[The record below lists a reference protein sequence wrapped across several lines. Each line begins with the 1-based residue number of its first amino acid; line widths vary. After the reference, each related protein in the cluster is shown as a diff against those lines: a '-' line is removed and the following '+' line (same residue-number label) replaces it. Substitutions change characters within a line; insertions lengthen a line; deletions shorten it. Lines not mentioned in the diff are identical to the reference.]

1 MKRVHNKELG
11 KTVQHQTSTPEEID
25 LVELFR
31 ALWRQKLLI
40 VGVTLIVTLIAAAY
54 AFLATPYYETKTYLR
69 PVPHSSLDQL
79 NETGIYKLTP
89 EEAINRVA
97 SGLSSYDNR
106 LEFFLNHQELFQN
119 IPQRGDSPEQTFAEF
134 NEKAFEMLFPYPK
147 RTDNRSAFVG
157 LKLTYPQGMEGAS
170 VVNDFVAYVLELERR
185 EIADDLESLI
195 GNRLASLEMNM
206 EAQRASY
213 NASKEAKIATLLEES
228 ALKRAQLK
236 DELKALREELKTRR
250 TNRIQEL
257 SEAISIAESLGIRT
271 PTTPSAM
278 AETTRGG
285 AQVIRTEVTNQEMP
299 LYFMGTEALTAE
311 RDALANRKSDD
322 FIEPRIAD
330 IQSELAMLENN
341 REVEIL
347 KERESEDLYLTNLA
361 ELREEA
367 ARLKGI
373 KLDTERLRLVRLDQ
387 PALQSTDPVKPKKAM
402 ILALGLVLGGMLGVF
417 IALIRSLVNRS
428 SDTHPV
434 YK

>member
-1 MKRVHNKELG
+1 MS
-11 KTVQHQTSTPEEID
+11 VQPQPSSAEEID

-54 AFLATPYYETKTYLR
+54 AFLATPYYETRTYLR
-69 PVPHSSLDQL
+69 PVPQSSLDQL

-89 EEAINRVA
+89 EEAVNRVA
-97 SGLSSYDNR
+97 GALSSYDNR
-106 LEFFLNHQELFQN
+106 LEFFLNNQALFER
-119 IPQRGDSPEQTFAEF
+119 IPKRGDSLEQTFAEF
-134 NEKAFEMLFPYPK
+134 NERSFELLHPDPK

-157 LKLTYPQGMEGAS
+157 LELTYPEGMDGAS
-170 VVNDFVAYVLELERR
+170 VVNGFVAYVLDMERR

-195 GNRLASLEMNM
+195 NNRLASLDMNM
-206 EAQRASY
+206 QAQRANY
-213 NASKEAKIATLLEES
+213 NAAKEAKIAALLEED
-228 ALKRAQLK
+228 ALKRAQLQ
-236 DELKALREELKTRR
+236 DELSALREELKTRR

-271 PTTPSAM
+271 PTSPYAMTESA
-278 AETTRGG
+278 RGG
-285 AQVIRTEVTNQEMP
+285 AQVIRTEVTNQETP

-311 RDALANRKSDD
+311 RDALLNRKSDD
-322 FIEPRIAD
+322 FIEPRIAE
-330 IQSELAMLENN
+330 IQSELALLENN

-347 KERESEDLYLTNLA
+347 QERESEDLYLTKLA

-387 PALQSTDPVKPKKAM
+387 PALQSVTPIKPKKAM

-417 IALIRSLVNRS
+417 IALVRSLMNRGAEQQ
-428 SDTHPV
+428 PV
-434 YK
+434 FR